1 MKRHPVAGQLLE
13 HRLFFGLSVSDL
25 EVGVIPLAAIILSS
39 GINSVFEPS
48 FSGLLTIGS
57 GLLGLLVGLY
67 VIWRTPAGQTPR
79 EWIIGAAKHI
89 AGPDRY
95 LWQPVE
101 HGIAPGRYLDD
112 IRTLQSENSE
122 TSDDT
127 NNQDTESSSPTDP
140 QRSASDDNG
149 GQQVATDGGQMH
161 SRERSQRDPSQYYHQ
176 LTREETTTQA
186 QLAFEYVREDGII
199 VTESDNEDPAYV
211 GLVHITPTS
220 WLSLDDEGRQSTIN
234 AYADV
239 LRGISYPFQVLALP
253 REFDLTTHFE
263 EIERAAYEA
272 EDPPD
277 IMQLGRSTYIDWLNE
292 SVGTRRVKV
301 RDFYI
306 AIRVES
312 SHVREQ
318 SYGHSTDV
326 VSGSLFQRIV
336 DFVNS
341 VTSSVRS
348 RIGSNTDD
356 DVIERQC
363 ISEVRS
369 RQNEFAQAL
378 PRTGVQTEV
387 MDDRADVLDVLYR
400 YYNHADSP
408 LDEYS
413 PKSYAEVH
421 PARRS

>member
-1 MKRHPVAGQLLE
+1 MKRYPVAGQLLE
-13 HRLFFGLSVSDL
+13 HRLFFGLRVSDL
-25 EVGVIPLAAIILSS
+25 EVGVIPLTAVILAS
-39 GINSVFEPS
+39 GIKSIFQPS

-57 GLLGLLVGLY
+57 GILGVFVGVY
-67 VIWRTPAGQTPR
+67 VLWRTPAGQTPR
-79 EWIIGAAKHI
+79 VWLIGAVKH
-89 AGPDRY
+89 AVGPDRY

-101 HGIAPGRYLDD
+101 RGVAPGRYLDS
-112 IRTLQSENSE
+112 IRTLHSDGSE
-122 TSDDT
+122 TSND
-127 NNQDTESSSPTDP
+127 N
-140 QRSASDDNG
+140 SD
-149 GQQVATDGGQMH
+149 QKTATDGGQMH
-161 SRERSQRDPSQYYHQ
+161 SRERPQRDPSQYYHQ

-199 VTESDNEDPAYV
+199 VTESDSEEPAYV

-220 WLSLDDEGRQSTIN
+220 WLSLDDQGRQSTIN

-253 REFDLTTHFE
+253 REFDLTKHFE

-272 EDPPD
+272 EDPPN
-277 IMQLGRSTYIDWLNE
+277 IMQLGRSTYIDWLGE

-306 AIRVES
+306 AVRVES

-318 SYGHSTDV
+318 SYGRSTDA
-326 VSGSLFQRIV
+326 VSGSLFQRMV
-336 DFVNS
+336 GCVNS
-341 VTSSVRS
+341 MGSSIRS

-363 ISEVRS
+363 ISEVRA
-369 RQNEFAQAL
+369 RQHEFAEAL
-378 PRTGVQTEV
+378 PRTGVRTDV
-387 MDDRADVLDVLYR
+387 LDDRTDVLDVLYR

-408 LDEYS
+408 LDTYS
-413 PKSYAEVH
+413 PRAYAEVL

>member
-1 MKRHPVAGQLLE
+1 MKRYPVAGQLLE

-25 EVGVIPLAAIILSS
+25 EVGVIPLAAIILAS
-39 GINSVFEPS
+39 GINSLFDPS

-57 GLLGLLVGLY
+57 GILGLLVGLY
-67 VIWRTPAGQTPR
+67 VLWRTPAGQTPR
-79 EWIIGAAKHI
+79 EWLIGAAKYI
-89 AGPDRY
+89 VGPDRY

-101 HGIAPGRYLDD
+101 RGIAPGRYLDN
-112 IRTLQSENSE
+112 IRTLHSEDSETPDDNSDQDPGSSLSAGDQRS
-122 TSDDT
+122 TSDD
-127 NNQDTESSSPTDP
+127 NS
-140 QRSASDDNG
+140 
-149 GQQVATDGGQMH
+149 GQQIATDGGQMH
-161 SRERSQRDPSQYYHQ
+161 SRERSQRDPSQYYHH

-199 VTESDNEDPAYV
+199 ITESDNGEPAYV

-263 EIERAAYEA
+263 EVERAAYEA

-292 SVGTRRVKV
+292 SIGTRRVKV

-306 AIRVES
+306 AVRVES

-336 DFVNS
+336 GCVNS
-341 VTSSVRS
+341 VSSSIRS
-348 RIGSNTDD
+348 RIGSDTDD

-369 RQNEFAQAL
+369 RQHELAEAL
-378 PRTGVQTEV
+378 PRTGVQTEM

-413 PKSYAEVH
+413 PKAYAEVL

>member
-1 MKRHPVAGQLLE
+1 MKRYPVAGQLLE
-13 HRLFFGLSVSDL
+13 HRLFFGLTVSDL
-25 EVGVIPLAAIILSS
+25 EVGVIPLAAIILAS
-39 GINSVFEPS
+39 GINNVFEPS

-57 GLLGLLVGLY
+57 GILGLLIGLY
-67 VIWRTPAGQTPR
+67 VLWRTPAGQTPR
-79 EWIIGAAKHI
+79 EWLSGAAKHI
-89 AGPDRY
+89 LGPDHY

-101 HGIAPGRYLDD
+101 RGLVSGQYLDD
-112 IRTLQSENSE
+112 IRTLHSEDSE
-122 TSDDT
+122 TSDD
-127 NNQDTESSSPTDP
+127 NSDQDPESSSSSAP
-140 QRSASDDNG
+140 QQSASDDNSS
-149 GQQVATDGGQMH
+149 QQIVTDGGQMH
-161 SRERSQRDPSQYYHQ
+161 SHERPHRDPSQYYHQ
-176 LTREETTTQA
+176 LTQEETTTQA

-199 VTESDNEDPAYV
+199 VTESDNEEPAYV

-263 EIERAAYEA
+263 EIERTAYEA

-306 AIRVES
+306 AVRVES

-336 DFVNS
+336 GCVNS

-369 RQNEFAQAL
+369 RQHEFAEAL

-413 PKSYAEVH
+413 PKSYAEVL